1 MNAWYARR
9 EASTNPDVRQHNYMP
24 AAVSMERSIAEK
36 PVAGRRNLNQHSG
49 FAQATRFEAGRG
61 APV

>member
-9 EASTNPDVRQHNYMP
+9 EASTNPDVRQHNY
-24 AAVSMERSIAEK
+24 VSMERSIAEK